1 MFYFIRGELAL
12 LEHNFAV
19 VDAGG
24 VGYKL
29 TISGTTYSA
38 LSHSTASEAPKVKLY
53 SHLSVR
59 EDGVELF
66 GFASLE
72 ELNLFRLLLSVSGVG
87 PKAAISI
94 LTQLTPEKLA
104 LAVCTEDKKQ
114 ISKAPGVGPKTAAR
128 IILELKDK
136 LHSAAEASAESG
148 DTPVSTSSSDAG
160 SKSAEALDALM
171 VLGFNRA
178 AALDA
183 LRGIDIENS
192 ELEDIIRTALKK
204 LMK

>member
-38 LSHSTASEAPKVKLY
+38 LAHSTSSEAPKVKLY